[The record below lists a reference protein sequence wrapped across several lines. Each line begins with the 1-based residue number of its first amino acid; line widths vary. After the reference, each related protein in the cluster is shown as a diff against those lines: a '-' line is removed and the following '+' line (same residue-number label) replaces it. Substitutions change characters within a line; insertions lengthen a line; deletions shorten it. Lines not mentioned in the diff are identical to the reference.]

1 MSAAT
6 ATQLL
11 DSLPL
16 IRQGKVRDCYAFGDE
31 LLFVASDRISAFDV
45 ILPSAI
51 PGKGAVLNQLS
62 DFWFEKTSP
71 MVPNHV
77 VQAGLPASV
86 ETPERSWFDARTT
99 VARRADRIDF
109 ECVVRGYL
117 AGSGWK
123 EYQSSGQ
130 IAGHSLPAGL
140 PRAAHLPQPIFTPA
154 MKNDVGHDENITIER
169 LQDLVGTDI
178 TSQLESLSLELYL
191 FATEHAA
198 GCGLILADTKFEFGM
213 IGDQLTLI
221 DEILTPD
228 SSRYWEASTWKP
240 GVEPDSFD
248 KQFVRNWLD
257 ASGWNHEPPAP
268 VLPDDVIEGTQRRY
282 IEAYQRLTGHD
293 PVF

>member
-1 MSAAT
+1 MSGT
-6 ATQLL
+6 T
-11 DSLPL
+11 
-16 IRQGKVRDCYAFGDE
+16 R
-31 LLFVASDRISAFDV
+31 
-45 ILPSAI
+45 
-51 PGKGAVLNQLS
+51 
-62 DFWFEKTSP
+62 TSP
-71 MVPNHV
+71 
-77 VQAGLPASV
+77 
-86 ETPERSWFDARTT
+86 
-99 VARRADRIDF
+99 
-109 ECVVRGYL
+109 
-117 AGSGWK
+117 
-123 EYQSSGQ
+123 
-130 IAGHSLPAGL
+130 
-140 PRAAHLPQPIFTPA
+140 
-154 MKNDVGHDENITIER
+154 IER

-178 TSQLESLSLELYL
+178 ASQLESLSLALYL

-268 VLPDDVIEGTQRRY
+268 VLPDDVIDGTQRRY
-282 IEAYQRLTGHD
+282 IEAFQRLTGHD